1 MIAGERGAAL
11 RACVALAL
19 AYLLVAL
26 GTIWLSRLPGNVAT
40 LWYANAMAAAVML
53 QQPVRHWAGLA
64 LAAAVGVVGANLAAG
79 DALAH
84 ALGFAVP
91 NVAEILLAAGLLRQ
105 AGLADSTLRS
115 AVDMLKLLAL
125 GGLAAPLVG
134 ATLAASLMAE
144 PLGVSFERLWVQW
157 FNGSSVGAMGMLPLA
172 SLGLRRRHDA
182 RPRLPDN
189 GRSGLVLL
197 LLAAPALALL
207 SLAHLPYPFVVIGL
221 MPLLAAVWLEPL
233 AVAAVGF
240 GVSLAGAVAIATGVF
255 VPRPFTRELEEALVY
270 LSFSAA
276 LLPPLVLAGAMAAMR
291 DSRDR
296 LLAREREL
304 DHANRGLEQFVRMVS
319 HDLREPLNTITQFG
333 RLVDEDHGAAMPA
346 QARHFVRLMNGGA
359 ARMRRLL
366 DDVLHYAR
374 AQRGLTVDRHP
385 VELDAV
391 LHDALQ
397 GLQARIGASGARVQ
411 VAPLPVVPGQA
422 SLLQL
427 LFQNLL
433 SNALKFVAPGQ
444 VPEVEVSASV
454 ADGWVE
460 VSVQDQGIGI
470 AEADQARVF
479 EPFQRVHLRRDYD
492 GTGLGLALARQIA
505 QAHGGD
511 IRLRSAPG
519 KGSCFTVRLPAG

>member
-1 MIAGERGAAL
+1 
-11 RACVALAL
+11 
-19 AYLLVAL
+19 
-26 GTIWLSRLPGNVAT
+26 
-40 LWYANAMAAAVML
+40 
-53 QQPVRHWAGLA
+53 
-64 LAAAVGVVGANLAAG
+64 
-79 DALAH
+79 
-84 ALGFAVP
+84 
-91 NVAEILLAAGLLRQ
+91 
-105 AGLADSTLRS
+105 
-115 AVDMLKLLAL
+115 
-125 GGLAAPLVG
+125 
-134 ATLAASLMAE
+134 
-144 PLGVSFERLWVQW
+144 
-157 FNGSSVGAMGMLPLA
+157 
-172 SLGLRRRHDA
+172 
-182 RPRLPDN
+182 
-189 GRSGLVLL
+189 
-197 LLAAPALALL
+197 
-207 SLAHLPYPFVVIGL
+207 
-221 MPLLAAVWLEPL
+221 
-233 AVAAVGF
+233 
-240 GVSLAGAVAIATGVF
+240 
-255 VPRPFTRELEEALVY
+255 
-270 LSFSAA
+270 
-276 LLPPLVLAGAMAAMR
+276 